1 MKVLSD
7 HKSEVKLLWQKN
19 REENSGDKPGSS
31 VLAVLIPSEIA
42 NEYQK
47 SRSRSDYTEC
57 CFFLGLT
64 FLALLSTTCSRVELL
79 GPPCVRRAL
88 SIVYLNI
95 NSS

>member
-47 SRSRSDYTEC
+47 RRSRSDYTEC
-57 CFFLGLT
+57 CYFLGLT
-64 FLALLSTTCSRVELL
+64 FLALLSTCSRVELL
-79 GPPCVRRAL
+79 GSPCVHRAL
-88 SIVYLNI
+88 STVYLNI